1 MIRLDRISIALS
13 GRTVVSDLSFE
24 ARPGQ
29 VTAIIGPNGSGKTT
43 TLRALA
49 GERDFTGRIEL
60 SGRDL
65 RSMSASELALARGV
79 LQQSISLGFPFRVR
93 EILEM
98 GIIAGDV
105 HSRMEAEKI
114 MAAALRTVDLAG
126 FENRVATALSGGEQA
141 RMHMARVLCQ
151 ISSPVRHG
159 QARWLYL
166 DEPVASL
173 DVKHQLA
180 IMRLSRDF
188 ARAGGGVVAVMHD
201 LNLTAMFADHV
212 VMLRAGRLHANGTP
226 EEVFTAENLS
236 TVYDCPLAVER
247 DAATGLIR
255 IHPRDLA
262 A

>member
-1 MIRLDRISIALS
+1 MISLDKVSVALS
-13 GRTVVSDLSFE
+13 GRTVVSGLSFT
-24 ARPGQ
+24 AQPGQ
-29 VTAIIGPNGSGKTT
+29 LTAIIGPNGSGKTT
-43 TLRALA
+43 MLRALS
-49 GERDFTGRIEL
+49 GERDFTGRIDI

-65 RSMSASELALARGV
+65 RTMSAAELARERGV

-98 GIIAGDV
+98 GIVAGDV
-105 HSRMEAEKI
+105 HSRAEAEKI
-114 MAAALRTVDLAG
+114 MAAALKAVDLAG

-151 ISSPVRHG
+151 ISSPVRDG
-159 QARWLYL
+159 RARWLYL

-180 IMRLSRDF
+180 IMRLARDF
-188 ARAGGGVVAVMHD
+188 SRGGGGVLAVMHD

-212 VMLRAGRLHANGTP
+212 VMLKAGRLHSDGNP
-226 EEVFTAENLS
+226 DDVFTAENLS
-236 TVYDCPLAVER
+236 AVYDCPLAVVR

-255 IHPRDLA
+255 IHPQFLA

>member
-1 MIRLDRISIALS
+1 MIRFDKVSIALS
-13 GRTVVSDLSFE
+13 GRVVVSDLSFE

-29 VTAIIGPNGSGKTT
+29 LTAIIGPNGSGKTT

-49 GERDFTGRIEL
+49 GERDFSGAIEF

-65 RSMSASELALARGV
+65 RSMSSAELALERGV

-105 HSRMEAEKI
+105 HSRAGAAQVMV
-114 MAAALRTVDLAG
+114 AALKAVDLAG

-151 ISSPVRHG
+151 ISSPVREG
-159 QARWLYL
+159 RTRWLYL

-180 IMRLSRDF
+180 IMRLAKDF
-188 ARAGGGVVAVMHD
+188 TRAGGGVIAVMHD

-212 VMLRAGRLHANGTP
+212 VMLKTGCLHASGAP
-226 EEVFTAENLS
+226 ADVFTAEKLS
-236 TVYDCPLAVER
+236 AVYDCPLAVER

-255 IHPRDLA
+255 IHPLDLA